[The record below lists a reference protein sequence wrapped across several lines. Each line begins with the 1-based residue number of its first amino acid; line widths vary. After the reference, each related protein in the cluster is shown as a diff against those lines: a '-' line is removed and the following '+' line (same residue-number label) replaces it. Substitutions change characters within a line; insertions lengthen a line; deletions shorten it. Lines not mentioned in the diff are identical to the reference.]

1 MTSADIMWN
10 YSYRIENDIMYVKIK
25 SILVGG
31 LGKPNVEIKG
41 DFSSLQKIV
50 LEDNK
55 NEKVI
60 WEK

>member
-1 MTSADIMWN
+1 MWN